1 MRWIAVA
8 AFGLALA
15 MSSAASAQR
24 PDRYVDPPIVRSF
37 NWFALWAATISGP
50 IAARTAA
57 TACA

>member
-1 MRWIAVA
+1 MKWMSVA

-15 MSSAASAQR
+15 ASPMASAQR

-37 NWFALWAATISGP
+37 NWFAYVGGDDIRAN
-50 IAARTAA
+50 AARTGA